1 MKKLC
6 LIDGSNM
13 MFRAYFATAY
23 TGNLM
28 QNSHGQYTNAV
39 YGMANILNALL
50 KEDYTHVCVAFDKG
64 KETYRHQAYADYKAG
79 RAKMPEEFVSQL
91 PLIEALVQKM
101 GFFVFE
107 DAALE
112 ADDIIAS
119 IAKQY
124 TDSVDQ
130 IDIVSNDKDLYQLL
144 GGNIRLRIQKKNE
157 PANLYFDQAALLD
170 TVGLKPSQIPDLKGL
185 MGDASD
191 NLPGI
196 PGIGEKTAVKLL
208 QEYETLEALLEHVNE
223 LKGKLKERVVEHG
236 QMALHWRHL
245 ATLIQDAA
253 LPFDLD
259 DLAFHG
265 PTEALLSF
273 YQELEMHS
281 LAKRLG
287 TVAVAPKE
295 TLETTDRHTV
305 YQPYAAVVPI
315 HLPGLPHRQ
324 TLHGFAV
331 AFGDKQS
338 YLSYDEALKDSAF
351 KAFLEDP
358 SVPKI
363 TYDLKAFEV
372 LCEHTPFTVQ
382 GVIFDTLL
390 AAYVLNP
397 SSTTKEFKVMANH
410 FDCGLTLPYEEE
422 IFNKGAKLALPS
434 DTVLKPYALALVQTV
449 LELHT
454 VCEAQLK
461 ANDQWALFHD
471 FEMPLASLLARME
484 LTGITLDQEA
494 LDRFDVTITE
504 EVDGLEAMIYGLAG
518 ETFNIDSPKQLGDVL
533 FETLKLPAQGKGKTG
548 YTTSVDVLK
557 KLESHHPIVGAIMRY
572 RTLKKLQTTYVN
584 GLRQAVFEDG
594 KIHTTYKQ
602 ALTQTGRLS
611 SVEPN
616 LQNIPIRTD
625 VGRSLRKVFT
635 AEPGR
640 LLLAS
645 DYSQIELRL
654 LAHLADEQTMIQAF
668 QNNEDIHRITGQNV
682 FGKTSI
688 SDDDRRIAKAV
699 NFGIIYG
706 QSAWSLADDLGIPLK
721 QAEAFIETYFERFSG
736 IKAYMDGVVEGA
748 VTHGFVT
755 TLLNRRRY
763 IPELHSKIYAQREFG
778 KRTAMNAP
786 LQGSAADIIKAA
798 MIALDKALKDAQCD
812 AYLVLQIH
820 DELVLSVHPDHL
832 EKAQEIVRNSMENV
846 ISLKVPLTVSM
857 NHGVNLYDA
866 K

>member
-64 KETYRHQAYADYKAG
+64 KETYRHQAYAEYKAG

-101 GFFVFE
+101 GFFLFE

-124 TDSVDQ
+124 TDQVDQ

-144 GGNIRLRIQKKNE
+144 GGNIRLRVQKKNE
-157 PANLYFDQAALLD
+157 PANLYFDEAALLE

-196 PGIGEKTAVKLL
+196 PGVGEKTAVKLL
-208 QEYETLEALLEHVNE
+208 QEYETLEVLLENVNE
-223 LKGKLKERVVEHG
+223 LKGKLKERVLEHG
-236 QMALHWRHL
+236 QEALHWRHL
-245 ATLIQDAA
+245 ATLIQDAS
-253 LPFDLD
+253 LPFALEDLT
-259 DLAFHG
+259 FNG
-265 PTEALLSF
+265 PSEALLSF

-287 TVAVAPKE
+287 TVAPKPKAAVE
-295 TLETTDRHTV
+295 TADRQTL
-305 YQPYAAVVPI
+305 YQPYAAVVPLA
-315 HLPGLPHRQ
+315 LPGVVHRHTVQ
-324 TLHGFAV
+324 GFAI
-331 AFGDKQS
+331 AYGDHQS
-338 YLSYDEALKDSAF
+338 TLTLEEALNDSAF
-351 KAFLEDP
+351 QAFLSDA

-372 LCEHTPFTVQ
+372 LLAGTPLTVQ
-382 GVIFDTLL
+382 GLAFDTLL

-397 SSTTKEFKVMANH
+397 SSTTKEFKVMANQ
-410 FDCGLTLPYEEE
+410 FECGLSLPYEEE
-422 IFNKGAKLALPS
+422 VFGKGAKLALP
-434 DTVLKPYALALVQTV
+434 TEETLKEYGLAYAHTV
-449 LELHT
+449 LELKEVLET
-454 VCEAQLK
+454 QLK
-461 ANDQWALFHD
+461 ANDQWALFD
-471 FEMPLASLLARME
+471 TIEMPLASLLARME
-484 LTGITLDQEA
+484 LTGITLDQTE
-494 LDRFDVTITE
+494 LDRFDDTITE
-504 EVDGLEAMIYGLAG
+504 EVDGLEEMIYGLAG

-594 KIHTTYKQ
+594 KIHTSYKQ

-625 VGRSLRKVFT
+625 IGRSLRKVFT

-654 LAHLADEQTMIQAF
+654 LAHLANEKTMIQAF
-668 QNNEDIHRITGQNV
+668 RDNKDIHRITGQNV
-682 FGKTSI
+682 FGKTTV
-688 SDDDRRIAKAV
+688 SDDERRLAKAV

-736 IKAYMDGVVEGA
+736 IKAYMESVIEGA
-748 VTHGFVT
+748 VQNGFVT
-755 TLLNRRRY
+755 TLFNRRRY

-798 MIALDKALKDAQCD
+798 MIALEKALKDGDCD